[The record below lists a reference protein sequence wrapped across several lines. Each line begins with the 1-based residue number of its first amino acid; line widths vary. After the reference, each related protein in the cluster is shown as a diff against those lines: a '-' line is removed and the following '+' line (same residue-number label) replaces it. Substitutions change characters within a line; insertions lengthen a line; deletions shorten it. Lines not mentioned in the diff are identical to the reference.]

1 MAVGDTVV
9 QVLRP
14 PPTADN
20 HEQGVA
26 PVLLGLVIKT
36 GSSPG
41 TSNVMWSNGSQSL
54 NHDDTVLLALATPFK
69 TQYVGRRVRPL
80 PSLGPISSERIGVIV
95 LQDDNDECV
104 IEMPSGTLYTLAL
117 AYLELLTP

>member
-1 MAVGDTVV
+1 MAVADTVI

-26 PVLLGLVIKT
+26 PVLLGIVKKA
-36 GSSPG
+36 GSAPG
-41 TSNVMWSNGSQSL
+41 TWDVMWSNGSISYD
-54 NHDDTVLLALATPFK
+54 HDENVLYALAEPFK

-80 PSLGPISSERIGVIV
+80 PSLGPISSERIGVVV
-95 LQDDNDECV
+95 LQDDNDEFV
-104 IEMPSGTLYTLAL
+104 IEMPNGTLYTLDL
-117 AYLELLTP
+117 ANLELLTP